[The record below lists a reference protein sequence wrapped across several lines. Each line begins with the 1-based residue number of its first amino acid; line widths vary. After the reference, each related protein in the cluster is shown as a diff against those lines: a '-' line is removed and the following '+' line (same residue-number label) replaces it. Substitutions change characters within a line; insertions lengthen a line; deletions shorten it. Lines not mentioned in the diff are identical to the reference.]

1 VVDHTAASE
10 LLGVY
15 ALDACDEPENAGI
28 RAHLGACAA
37 CATEAGRLAEL
48 SGWLGASDAVSPPE
62 ELRSRV
68 LRQSQDDG
76 QA

>member
-1 VVDHTAASE
+1 VDHTAASE

-15 ALDACDEPENAGI
+15 VLDACDESETAAV

-37 CATEAGRLAEL
+37 CETEASRLAEL

-62 ELRSRV
+62 KLKSRV
-68 LRQSQDDG
+68 LRRSQDDG
-76 QA
+76 AA